1 MGSVVLFLFFFFLY
15 PSCRGSDQSGGVG
28 LCALPPHRSPAWHYL
43 LAERANQQ
51 PGLSARD
58 QPGRWSGVLT
68 EVQAPPAMVSK
79 SLILEQ
85 QR

>member
-15 PSCRGSDQSGGVG
+15 PPPCRGSDQSGGVG

-51 PGLSARD
+51 PGLSARA

-68 EVQAPPAMVSK
+68 EVQAPPATVSK
-79 SLILEQ
+79 SLIL
-85 QR
+85 